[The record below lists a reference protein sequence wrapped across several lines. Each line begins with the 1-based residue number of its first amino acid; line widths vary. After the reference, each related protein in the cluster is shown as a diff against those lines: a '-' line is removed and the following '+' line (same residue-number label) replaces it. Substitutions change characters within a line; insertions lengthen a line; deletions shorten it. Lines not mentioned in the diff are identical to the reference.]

1 MLKLKSFLSL
11 WLKFPCALCQRT
23 AENTFCSHCQKKLF
37 NYQLSN
43 PKQNWTGKLPLF
55 VWGKYD
61 GELSRAIAKLKYYN
75 SPEIGIFLGNCL
87 GKSWLDNLPVNKT
100 RKFIILPIP
109 LFSEKLKQRG
119 FNQAELIA
127 SGFCQITNDLL
138 VTQGLIRTRDT
149 LAMFGLNP
157 LQRENNIRN
166 AFQVSKNWQLNP
178 PNAPVLLL
186 DDIYTRGT
194 TVIEATKTLR
204 QYNINIIGA
213 IALAKA
219 IAKSADEYNKP

>member
-1 MLKLKSFLSL
+1 MLKSFLSL

-23 AENTFCSHCQKKLF
+23 AENTFCVYCQKKLF
-37 NYQLSN
+37 SYQLN
-43 PKQNWTGKLPLF
+43 DPKQNWTGDLPLF
-55 VWGKYD
+55 AWGKYD

-87 GKSWLDNLPVNKT
+87 GNCWQDNLPLTTTK
-100 RKFIILPIP
+100 KFIILPIP

-127 SGFCQITNDLL
+127 KGFCQITNHIL
-138 VTQGLIRTRDT
+138 VTQGIIRTKDT

-157 LQRENNIRN
+157 LQRENNIRG
-166 AFQVSKNWQLNP
+166 AFKVSKNWQINP

-194 TVIEATKTLR
+194 TVIEAAKTLR
-204 QYNINIIGA
+204 QHNIKVVGA
-213 IALAKA
+213 IALARA
-219 IAKSADEYNKP
+219 IAKSADEYKN